1 VKRIGIALVALA
13 AAGAIVALAAGDSTA
28 ATAVAI
34 ALIGCAA
41 VGAVS
46 LAFLAVGRA
55 EDRERE
61 QAAARRDEREA
72 GPEAGNGAPPE
83 DPHPRTL
90 GLGPDRR
97 RPRPPRRPQ

>member
-1 VKRIGIALVALA
+1 MKRSVAALVALA
-13 AAGAIVALAAGDSTA
+13 AVGAVVALAAGDSTA

-34 ALIGCAA
+34 ALIGFAA

-46 LAFLAVGRA
+46 LAFLAIGRA
-55 EDRERE
+55 EDRDRE
-61 QAAARRDEREA
+61 EAAARREGREP
-72 GPEAGNGAPPE
+72 GPESGNGTPPE
-83 DPHPRTL
+83 EPHPRTL

>member
-1 VKRIGIALVALA
+1 VKRIGIALVAFA

-28 ATAVAI
+28 GTVVAI
-34 ALIGCAA
+34 VLIGCAA

-46 LAFLAVGRA
+46 LAFFAVGRA
-55 EDRERE
+55 EDRDRAAATARREERE
-61 QAAARRDEREA
+61 P
-72 GPEAGNGAPPE
+72 GPEAPNGSPPE
-83 DPHPRTL
+83 DPHPRSL